1 MPEVAAPAST
11 PLLIVVAAAL
21 IDGEGRVLV
30 QQRTPGAAMA
40 GLWEF
45 PGGKV
50 ELGETPEAALV
61 RELAEELAIDVDA
74 AALMPCGFASEALG
88 DRHLLLLLYLVRD
101 WNGTPAPLQASA
113 LQWLKPSALRALP
126 MPPADAPLV
135 TQLEQHL
142 ALAGASR

>member
-1 MPEVAAPAST
+1 MSHSKAVAPS
-11 PLLIVVAAAL
+11 LLIVVAAAL

-30 QQRTPGAAMA
+30 QQRPPGVAMA

-50 ELGETPEAALV
+50 ESNETPEAALV

-74 AALMPCGFASEALG
+74 ASLIPCGFASEALG

-101 WNGTPAPLQASA
+101 WHGTPEPLQASA
-113 LQWLKPSALRALP
+113 LQWLTPDALYDLP

-135 TQLEQHL
+135 TQLEQFL
-142 ALAGASR
+142 AREGATR

>member
-1 MPEVAAPAST
+1 MPHSKAVAPS
-11 PLLIVVAAAL
+11 LLIVVAAAL

-30 QQRTPGAAMA
+30 QQRAPGAAMA

-50 ELGETPEAALV
+50 ESNETPEAALV
-61 RELAEELAIDVDA
+61 RELAEELAIHVDA
-74 AALMPCGFASEALG
+74 ASLMPCGFASEALG

-101 WNGTPAPLQASA
+101 WRGTPAPLQASA
-113 LQWLKPSALRALP
+113 LQWLKPAALHDLP

-135 TQLEQHL
+135 TQLEHFL
-142 ALAGASR
+142 AREAATR